1 MNKLITDFG
10 NWLISSGALVTAFV
24 FLWKYLKP
32 VMEAKKVHAETEQSK
47 ALWALLERVADDSV
61 SSLVSSNQTGTQKNA
76 SAVNKTMTVMEKQG
90 YKVTTETAQTAVQAA
105 YEKSPLT
112 GKDNKKEEAVG

>member
-1 MNKLITDFG
+1 MKVANDMVE
-10 NWLISSGALVTAFV
+10 WLIQSGALVVLFSFA
-24 FLWKYLKP
+24 WKYLRP
-32 VMEAKKVHAETEQSK
+32 YLDDKKAHASAEQSK
-47 ALWALLERVADDSV
+47 ALWALLETVADASV

-90 YKVTTETAQTAVQAA
+90 YKITTETAQTAVQAA